1 MFLCHGVLMFNLL
14 DFNDP
19 KVVERMIWQ
28 AEMLV
33 NFDGVVTFSIVPV
46 LIYPPVGL
54 LFFEFPYIL
63 LPVVAPIAPGQV

>member
-1 MFLCHGVLMFNLL
+1 MFNLL
-14 DFNDP
+14 DYDDP
-19 KVVERMIWQ
+19 KVVEHMIWR

-33 NFDGVVTFSIVPV
+33 NFDGGVRFSIVPV

-63 LPVVAPIAPGQV
+63 LTVAAPVTPGQV